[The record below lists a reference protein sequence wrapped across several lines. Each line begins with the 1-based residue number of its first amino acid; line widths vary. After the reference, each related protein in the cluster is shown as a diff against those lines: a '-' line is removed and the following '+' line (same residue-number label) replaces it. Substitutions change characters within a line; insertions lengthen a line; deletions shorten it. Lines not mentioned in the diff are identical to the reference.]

1 MIKGTS
7 SRLGRNI
14 KKNNKRTVILSLLAF
29 FLFCILLLR
38 GFPYILEGIGNISQF
53 LNRNDSKSISQQK
66 NEEILLPPTL
76 IDIPQATSSAYIKVS
91 GKSEQT
97 GTIEIYLNTKLED
110 EIESEAGKKFTSSL
124 FKLKD
129 GPNEIRTKIKNES
142 SESSFS
148 ESYNVSFLSKEPI
161 LEVSFPQD
169 SSKFLKADKRIT
181 IQGKTDENS
190 TVFINDTKAIVDSD
204 GSFSHLIELNEGD
217 NQITIRS
224 RNQAGKEL
232 EKKITVNYS
241 RE

>member
-14 KKNNKRTVILSLLAF
+14 KKNNKRTVILSLLSF
-29 FLFCILLLR
+29 FLFCILLLK
-38 GFPYILEGIGNISQF
+38 GFPYILEGIGTASQF
-53 LNRNDSKSISQQK
+53 LNRNDNKNISHQK

-76 IDIPQATSSAYIKVS
+76 TDIPQATSSAYIKIS
-91 GKSEQT
+91 GESEQA
-97 GTIEIYLNTKLED
+97 GTVEIYLNMELKD
-110 EIESEAGKKFTSSL
+110 EIENEAGQKFTSNL
-124 FKLKD
+124 IKLKD
-129 GPNEIRTKIKNES
+129 GSNEFRTKIKNDDG
-142 SESSFS
+142 ESSFS
-148 ESYNVSFLSKEPI
+148 ESYSVSFLSKEPL

-169 SSKFLKADKRIT
+169 GSKFLKADKRIT

-190 TVFINDTKAIVDSD
+190 TIFINDTKAIVDFD

-217 NQITIRS
+217 NTIAIKA
-224 RNQAGKEL
+224 RNQAGKEV

>member
-91 GKSEQT
+91 GESEQT

-129 GPNEIRTKIKNES
+129 GPNEIRTKIKN
-142 SESSFS
+142 
-148 ESYNVSFLSKEPI
+148 
-161 LEVSFPQD
+161 
-169 SSKFLKADKRIT
+169 
-181 IQGKTDENS
+181 
-190 TVFINDTKAIVDSD
+190 
-204 GSFSHLIELNEGD
+204 GSNNNKD
-217 NQITIRS
+217 
-224 RNQAGKEL
+224 
-232 EKKITVNYS
+232 
-241 RE
+241 